1 MLRLEKVVDRIQINS
16 LRARCIIGAIDYERR
31 EKQEIL
37 ITLSLWVDLSIAGK
51 TDRLG
56 DTIDYQK
63 ICDRIVYLVEN
74 SSYFLIEALAEKIA
88 ETCLEHP
95 KAKKVQVMVT
105 KPSAIA
111 TAQSAGVEIIRSKS
125 VSP

>member
-1 MLRLEKVVDRIQINS
+1 MDRILINN
-16 LRARCIIGAIDYERR
+16 LRARCIIGAIDYERC

-37 ITLSLWVDLSIAGK
+37 ITLSLWANLSIAGK

-63 ICDRIVYLVEN
+63 LCDRIICLVEN

-95 KAKKVQVMVT
+95 KAQKVQVMVT
-105 KPSAIA
+105 KPSALTA
-111 TAQSAGVEIIRSKS
+111 AQSAGVEIIRSKNG
-125 VSP
+125 